1 VRGCNCKGNTLLFC
15 QLIDNNK
22 QRQRESAAAAATAT
36 TTEGILTVNES
47 TPLPG
52 ALLRFEISVAFG
64 FQFSAWRSPFTVHQF
79 SLIGTLG
86 LASSQVGTTRSL
98 SLPLPWWVVVLAS
111 AAWAPR
117 LRNGTCLGI

>member
-1 VRGCNCKGNTLLFC
+1 VRGCNCKGDTLLFG

-22 QRQRESAAAAATAT
+22 QRQRESAAAAATAATPT

-64 FQFSAWRSPFTVHQF
+64 FQFSAWRSVQ
-79 SLIGTLG
+79 SY
-86 LASSQVGTTRSL
+86 
-98 SLPLPWWVVVLAS
+98 
-111 AAWAPR
+111 
-117 LRNGTCLGI
+117 RNFGAGE